1 MPDPNIHL
9 WHVELAED
17 ADADRYLPLL
27 DDTELAHAHTLSHP
41 LIRQRYLAVR
51 GNLRLL
57 LADYLQQAPA
67 AIGIARTETGK
78 PYLPAHPQTVF
89 NISHTARHLIVAIA
103 GHCQLGIDIEL
114 PSPRPNLAALVK
126 KCFADEEAA
135 YWHGLPPT
143 RQTLEF
149 YRFWTKKEAFVKA
162 TGRGIALGLKH
173 CVINPEQPETFLRL
187 PDGYG
192 AATTWRIIDLTATEQ
207 LAGHGLC
214 GAVVVDSLAQV
225 SWERLVKD

>member
-89 NISHTARHLIVAIA
+89 NISHTARYLIVAIA

-126 KCFADEEAA
+126 NALPTKR
-135 YWHGLPPT
+135 PPT
-143 RQTLEF
+143 GMAYRQHDRPLSF
-149 YRFWTKKEAFVKA
+149 
-162 TGRGIALGLKH
+162 IASGPRRK
-173 CVINPEQPETFLRL
+173 RL
-187 PDGYG
+187 SKPPD
-192 AATTWRIIDLTATEQ
+192 AALP
-207 LAGHGLC
+207 
-214 GAVVVDSLAQV
+214 
-225 SWERLVKD
+225 